1 MTAKETFIKKWVDYF
16 GSEGDEENEQLKIA
30 LEHDYIFQA
39 MQDYAR
45 QKCEEQRNICSEKG
59 IVFTDADGDQAV
71 ITGGDFI
78 LNAPEPNFD

>member
-30 LEHDYIFQA
+30 LEHDYIFEA

-45 QKCEEQRNICSEKG
+45 QKCEEQRKICSESIGYHPYFKSE
-59 IVFTDADGDQAV
+59 
-71 ITGGDFI
+71 I
-78 LNAPEPNFD
+78 LNAPEPAFD